1 MNWRRN
7 VHHTMENAAKI
18 EREKIINSLFN
29 VYFPAQSLIQ
39 YSNAKCSSQKVA
51 KGHQK
56 SKGCFRSV
64 HEWVRRFESSGVLK
78 RANVCLIRARVAKGV
93 SRQLAAAGENTLCSL
108 FEHPGTAFA
117 TPWPARGSLVAGKR
131 GPAVPPA
138 STSLVRLGHVRGKAC
153 EERAQERVCTR
164 DRYWQNQPNSKNPQV
179 LVFLS

>member
-1 MNWRRN
+1 M
-7 VHHTMENAAKI
+7 
-18 EREKIINSLFN
+18 
-29 VYFPAQSLIQ
+29 
-39 YSNAKCSSQKVA
+39 
-51 KGHQK
+51 
-56 SKGCFRSV
+56 
-64 HEWVRRFESSGVLK
+64 K

-164 DRYWQNQPNSKNPQV
+164 DQYWQNQPNCKNPQV
-179 LVFLS
+179 LVFWRKSELIEGFLKQPFGAGSIEPWIKLLLCRHAFPACTLQPDAILDRRR